1 MNYEVLIVDDHP
13 LYRLALKGAVAAA
26 CENCEI
32 FEADS
37 VGGLFDALDRHPHVD
52 LLLLDLNLP
61 GAYGFNALAHLRGF
75 APRAAHHRGL
85 GVRRSAHRA
94 PGIGIR
100 GAELRVQIRRRGH
113 HRRSSGGLARRGGI
127 DERGRDSKRV
137 RRVGRWRRGRFG
149 ALEIAQRMAQLTPQQ
164 FRVLGMLCA
173 GRLNKQIGDD
183 LQITEATVKAHMTV
197 ILRKLG
203 AANRTQAVLCS
214 PAAWRASVYAVG
226 FSFAYVGLTTGTG
239 ALLLF
244 GAVQLIMISAGLIAG
259 EQLRPQSAIGWMIA
273 AAGVLILLFPGI
285 TAPPLREAGSM
296 LCAGIAWGVY
306 SLRGR
311 RSRDPLRDTS
321 GNFVRAVPVALLISA
336 LWWAHRSWDT
346 TGAWYAALSGSLA
359 SGLGYAAWYT
369 ALPRM
374 TAVAAG
380 NAQLSVPVI
389 AALGGVV
396 LFGEPITA
404 RLAVA
409 SALVLGGIAIALRP
423 QRVACDAVR

>member
-1 MNYEVLIVDDHP
+1 
-13 LYRLALKGAVAAA
+13 
-26 CENCEI
+26 
-32 FEADS
+32 
-37 VGGLFDALDRHPHVD
+37 
-52 LLLLDLNLP
+52 
-61 GAYGFNALAHLRGF
+61 
-75 APRAAHHRGL
+75 
-85 GVRRSAHRA
+85 
-94 PGIGIR
+94 
-100 GAELRVQIRRRGH
+100 
-113 HRRSSGGLARRGGI
+113 
-127 DERGRDSKRV
+127 
-137 RRVGRWRRGRFG
+137 
-149 ALEIAQRMAQLTPQQ
+149 
-164 FRVLGMLCA
+164 
-173 GRLNKQIGDD
+173 
-183 LQITEATVKAHMTV
+183 
-197 ILRKLG
+197 
-203 AANRTQAVLCS
+203 
-214 PAAWRASVYAVG
+214 
-226 FSFAYVGLTTGTG
+226 
-239 ALLLF
+239 
-244 GAVQLIMISAGLIAG
+244 
-259 EQLRPQSAIGWMIA
+259 
-273 AAGVLILLFPGI
+273 
-285 TAPPLREAGSM
+285 
-296 LCAGIAWGVY
+296 VY